1 MGEKLLAETLRGTA
15 IASIGPFIS
24 DTLRRLGLTVTVEAR
39 ESTMAG
45 LVGALQAYF
54 SERVVGGKW

>member
-15 IASIGPFIS
+15 IASIGPVLS

-54 SERVVGGKW
+54 SEK